1 MKKVDRNPVDFLKS
15 LKYNKK
21 MYIKLDL
28 FFAYF
33 KIPKERFFAVFGS
46 GTPENLKS
54 MKLLINRFKGC
65 K

>member
-33 KIPKERFFAVFGS
+33 KYNFERKVFGS